1 MSNGRRKGPSHNTL
15 IQLWTSSGGRC
26 QFEGCNCKVFRDD
39 LTGQE
44 FNAANVAH
52 IIAAS
57 PNGPR
62 GNAHSAELSDKFDN
76 LMLLCPTHHKE
87 VDSFPT
93 LYPPSRLIEMK
104 ARQEQM
110 VQELL
115 DCMYYPKS
123 EIIILQSPIKG
134 RIPVRVDSR
143 QTIDAVRSIQKNP
156 ANTYPVLLQPTGIGE
171 YRSTG
176 YWEHMEASL
185 KQQVKTLVNTRL
197 TYAPGIMLAIF
208 PLAPIPIIAKLG
220 ELLGDKRNIDIFQ
233 KTREPDTWKWTR
245 DDTTNAF
252 AIERNERKH
261 GDPKKHAMI
270 VSLTAEV
277 SEQRLAS
284 VYDAGII
291 YQIKASHYGVDC
303 IQSLEDLKL
312 FWQAIQKVCDYA
324 VNQDHAESLAVFPA
338 IPVSAAFEIGRRHM
352 AGVHP
357 CLTIYDDDNG
367 FFSTLQIGGQRL

>member
-1 MSNGRRKGPSHNTL
+1 MSNGRGKGPSHNTL

-52 IIAAS
+52 IVAAS

-62 GNAHSAELSDKFDN
+62 GNAHSPELSDKIEN

-87 VDSFPT
+87 VDSFPAQ
-93 LYPPSRLIEMK
+93 YPPSRLREMK
-104 ARQEQM
+104 ERQEQK
-110 VQELL
+110 VQALL

-123 EIIILQSPIKG
+123 EIVALESPIKG
-134 RIPVRVDSR
+134 KIPVHVDSR
-143 QTIDAVRSIQKNP
+143 QTIEALRGIQKNP
-156 ANTYPVLLQPTGIGE
+156 ANTYPVLLKPTGIGE
-171 YRSTG
+171 YRSPE
-176 YWEHMEASL
+176 YWAHMEASL
-185 KQQVKTLVNTRL
+185 EQSVENQINNRL
-197 TYAPGIMLAIF
+197 AYDSSIMLSVF

-245 DDTTNAF
+245 DDATNIF
-252 AIERNERKH
+252 TIERNKRKT
-261 GDPKKHAMI
+261 GDPEKYALI
-270 VSLTAEV
+270 LSLTAEV
-277 SEQRLAS
+277 SEQRVTP

-291 YQIKASHYGVDC
+291 YQIKAAHYGVDC
-303 IQSLEDLKL
+303 IQSREDLKL

-357 CLTIYDDDNG
+357 RMTIYDDDNG
-367 FFSTLQIGGQRL
+367 FFSALQIGG